1 MKNKRSTVIE
11 VATAL
16 FAEHGFEKTS
26 VAKICEVSNVS
37 KGLVYHHFKSKDEI
51 LEEIF
56 TSTTQKML
64 ALSKSTTG
72 DSPKNQLIDLI
83 TAIFSQ
89 LKDDKLF
96 YQLNLSIMFQP
107 STKKLLSA
115 HIKDRSS
122 ALLAHTKEIFSAI
135 DPAQSAKLSYIFIAE
150 IDGVSLDYLSVFEEY
165 PLEEIEDYL
174 IHKYKNL

>member
-1 MKNKRSTVIE
+1 MKDKRSTVIE

-26 VAKICEVSNVS
+26 VAKICEVANVS

-56 TSTTQKML
+56 TSTTQRMVEMN
-64 ALSKSTTG
+64 KSTAS
-72 DSPKNQLIDLI
+72 DSPKDQLIDLI
-83 TAIFSQ
+83 MAIFSQ
-89 LKDDKLF
+89 LKNDKLF
-96 YQLNLSIMFQP
+96 YQLNLTIMFQP
-107 STKKLLSA
+107 STKKLLSS

-122 ALLAHTKEIFSAI
+122 TLLASTKEIFDAI

-150 IDGVSLDYLSVFEEY
+150 IDGVALDYLSVFEDY
-165 PLEEIEDYL
+165 PLEEIKDYL